1 MTRLKA
7 PFLYFLLVY
16 LAGFAL
22 GTVREFLVTPAVG
35 LTNALLIEMPI
46 MAVVSFFA
54 ARFVLGRTPEAR
66 TPGDRL
72 FVGCAAFIWLL
83 MAEEA
88 MTRILRG
95 ISIFTLWA
103 DFEPL
108 AAFANIVG
116 LGLFMLMP
124 LFAGR
129 KQVSGKFG

>member
-1 MTRLKA
+1 MTRLRA
-7 PFLYFLLVY
+7 PFFYFVLVY

-22 GTVREFLVTPAVG
+22 GTAREFLVTPAVG

-54 ARFVLGRTPEAR
+54 ARFVLDRTPEAK

-72 FVGCAAFIWLL
+72 FVGCAAFIMLL
-83 MAEEA
+83 IAEET

-103 DFEPL
+103 DFELL
-108 AAFANIVG
+108 AAIANIIG

-124 LFAGR
+124 LFVGR
-129 KQVSGKFG
+129 KQMHGKFG

>member
-1 MTRLKA
+1 MTRLRA
-7 PFLYFLLVY
+7 PFFYFVLVY

-22 GTVREFLVTPAVG
+22 STAREFLVTPAVG

-54 ARFVLGRTPEAR
+54 ARFVLDRTPEAK

-72 FVGCAAFIWLL
+72 FVGCTAFILL
-83 MAEEA
+83 LIAEEA

-103 DFEPL
+103 DFELL
-108 AAFANIVG
+108 AAIANIIG

-124 LFAGR
+124 LFVGR
-129 KQVSGKFG
+129 NQVQGKFG

>member
-16 LAGFAL
+16 LVGFAI
-22 GTVREFLVTPAVG
+22 GTIREFMVTPAVG
-35 LTNALLIEMPI
+35 LTNALLIELPI
-46 MAVVSFFA
+46 MAVISFFV
-54 ARFVLGRTPEAR
+54 ARFVLNRAPEAK

-72 FVGCAAFIWLL
+72 FVGCAAFILL
-83 MAEEA
+83 LIAEEA

-103 DFEPL
+103 DFETP
-108 AAFANIVG
+108 AAIANIVG

-124 LFAGR
+124 LFVGR
-129 KQVSGKFG
+129 KKAQGKFG

>member
-35 LTNALLIEMPI
+35 LTNALLIETPVM
-46 MAVVSFFA
+46 VVVCLFA
-54 ARFVLGRTPEAR
+54 ARFVLDRTPEAR

-72 FVGCAAFIWLL
+72 FVGCAAFILL
-83 MAEEA
+83 LLAEEA
-88 MTRILRG
+88 MSQILRG

-103 DFEPL
+103 DFELL
-108 AAFANIVG
+108 AAIANIVG
-116 LGLFMLMP
+116 LSLFMLMP
-124 LFAGR
+124 LLVGR
-129 KQVSGKFG
+129 KQTQGKFQ

>member
-7 PFLYFLLVY
+7 PFLYFVLVY

-22 GTVREFLVTPAVG
+22 GIGRDFLVTPAVG

-46 MAVVSFFA
+46 LAVVCYFA
-54 ARFVLGRTPEAR
+54 ARFVLARTPEAK

-72 FVGCAAFIWLL
+72 FVGCTAFILL
-83 MAEEA
+83 LIAEEA
-88 MTRILRG
+88 MAHILRG

-103 DFEPL
+103 DFELL
-108 AAFANIVG
+108 AAIANIIG

-124 LFAGR
+124 LFVGR
-129 KQVSGKFG
+129 NQAQRKFG

>member
-16 LAGFAL
+16 LIGFAI
-22 GTVREFLVTPAVG
+22 GTVREFMVTPAVG

-46 MAVVSFFA
+46 MVVVSFFA
-54 ARFVLGRTPEAR
+54 ARFVMDRTPEAK
-66 TPGDRL
+66 TPGDCL
-72 FVGCAAFIWLL
+72 FVGCLAFILL
-83 MAEEA
+83 LIAEEA
-88 MTRILRG
+88 MARILRG

-103 DFEPL
+103 DYELF
-108 AAFANIVG
+108 AAIANIVG

-129 KQVSGKFG
+129 KKAKGKFG